1 MILTFF
7 NLIYESLPV
16 FAIFFLTGDM
26 PANSNGCSKI
36 LFFPFLQ
43 STLQSHQKGDL
54 F

>member
-7 NLIYESLPV
+7 SLPV

-26 PANSNGCSKI
+26 LANSNGCSKI
-36 LFFPFLQ
+36 VFFPFLQ
-43 STLQSHQKGDL
+43 STLQSHQKGEL